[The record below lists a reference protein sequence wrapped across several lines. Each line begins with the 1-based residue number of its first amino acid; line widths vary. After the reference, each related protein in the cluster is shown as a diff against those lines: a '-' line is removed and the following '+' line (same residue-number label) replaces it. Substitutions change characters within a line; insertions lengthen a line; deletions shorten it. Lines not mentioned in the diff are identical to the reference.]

1 MVFVLA
7 VAATWVACVALFL
20 VLTGVNLPDR
30 HPRHRAEGRPTV
42 AQIERRLAREWR
54 ESSGRVTG

>member
-7 VAATWVACVALFL
+7 VVAAWVACIALFL
-20 VLTGVNLPDR
+20 VLTGIDLPER
-30 HPRHRAEGRPTV
+30 RHRRRPDGRPTV
-42 AQIERRLAREWR
+42 AEIERRLAREWR